1 MKGDGK
7 MEYVIKTFDEL
18 TNKELYQLLKTRVDV
33 FVVEQTC
40 PYPEIDDYD
49 QHAIHYFLK
58 EKNNIVA
65 YVRLLPSR
73 SRYKEASI
81 GRVLVTQK
89 YRKCGYAREMM
100 EKAIKY
106 INHEWKETKIKLQA
120 QVYLERFYTSFGF
133 IRTSAE
139 YLEDNI
145 PHVDMIW
152 EQK

>member
-1 MKGDGK
+1 MK
-7 MEYVIKTFDEL
+7 YVIKTFDEL
-18 TNKELYQLLKTRVDV
+18 TNHELYQILKTRVDV

-58 EKNNIVA
+58 EKNNLVA
-65 YVRLLPSR
+65 YTRLLPSQ
-73 SRYKEASI
+73 SRYNEASI
-81 GRVLVTQK
+81 GRVLVTPK
-89 YRKCGYAREMM
+89 YRKHGYAREMM
-100 EKAIKY
+100 ERAIKY
-106 INHEWKETKIKLQA
+106 INYEWKETKIKLQA
-120 QVYLERFYTSFGF
+120 QVYLESFYTSLGF
-133 IRTSAE
+133 IRVSEE

>member
-1 MKGDGK
+1 

-18 TNKELYQLLKTRVDV
+18 TSKELYQLLKVRVDV

-81 GRVLVTQK
+81 GRVLVTQE

-100 EKAIKY
+100 KKAIKY
-106 INHEWKETKIKLQA
+106 INNEWKETKIKLQA
-120 QVYLERFYTSFGF
+120 QVYLENFYTSLGF